1 MKNACMLS
9 VCIASSLPAWAAETT
24 VPPRAARSVH
34 LGYQAP
40 DAMLFYNEMTVL
52 ESTPGSYFMAAG
64 WNTGYFGIQEL
75 SDGRKVILFSV
86 WDPTQ
91 GDDPNAVKQEERV
104 ECVYNSPDVRV
115 RRFGGEGTGGQCMG
129 SLDWKIGDPLRFV
142 VTATADGNKTVYA
155 GYVRLNDRS
164 QWKHLVTF
172 RTRSGGQSL
181 RGLYA
186 FIEDFRRDGRSVFDI
201 RRARFGNG
209 WVKTPDGNWSPLNH
223 ARFTASGAEWED
235 KDRINAGLENGRF
248 FLATGGDTKTTV
260 ALRSTLELPPGDR
273 PWPEVPSRPRSVSIL
288 SPDSPLRGSSVF
300 PIPQS
305 VIDHFGVAV
314 AAVTGVLAAR
324 GKQVDLFG
332 VIVLAI
338 VTAFGGGTIRDL
350 TLGDVPVFWAKE
362 PWFVI
367 NAALTAVITFC
378 LLRYRDLPTAALLVA
393 DAVVLACFT
402 MAGARRRS
410 CSKSRRRPRS

>member
-1 MKNACMLS
+1 MKTACMLS
-9 VCIASSLPAWAAETT
+9 VWIASSLPAWAAETS

-40 DAMLFYNEMTVL
+40 DAMLFYNEMMVL

-91 GDDPNAVKQEERV
+91 GDDPNAVKQDERV
-104 ECVYNSPDVRV
+104 ECLYNAPDVRI

-129 SLDWKIGDPLRFV
+129 SLDWKIGDTLRFV
-142 VTATADGNKTVYA
+142 VTAAADGNKTAYA
-155 GYVRLNDRS
+155 GYVRLDERS

-172 RTRSGGQSL
+172 RTRTGGQSL
-181 RGLYA
+181 RGLYS
-186 FIEDFRRDGRSVFDI
+186 FIEDFRRDGRSVLEV

-209 WVKTPDGNWSPLNH
+209 WVKTAGGEWLPLNR

-248 FLATGGDTKTTV
+248 FLATGGDTKTTL

-273 PWPEVPSRPRSVSIL
+273 PRPEVP
-288 SPDSPLRGSSVF
+288 
-300 PIPQS
+300 
-305 VIDHFGVAV
+305 
-314 AAVTGVLAAR
+314 
-324 GKQVDLFG
+324 
-332 VIVLAI
+332 
-338 VTAFGGGTIRDL
+338 GG
-350 TLGDVPVFWAKE
+350 F
-362 PWFVI
+362 
-367 NAALTAVITFC
+367 
-378 LLRYRDLPTAALLVA
+378 
-393 DAVVLACFT
+393 
-402 MAGARRRS
+402 
-410 CSKSRRRPRS
+410 